1 MKDTQEVFERLVSK
15 SFSKASFDD
24 VKTVTL
30 AVWHENFVPT
40 VEHLSSNAKKA
51 AGYIV
56 DKLMRF
62 SCVSAEL
69 KAVLRELLSKLK
81 SMVVVACCAA
91 KRGTDK
97 LAQQWGLDSDLKLQI
112 RELLEF
118 QTRHYKHNA

>member
-30 AVWHENFVPT
+30 AVWHENFVPA

-51 AGYIV
+51 AGYLV

-81 SMVVVACCAA
+81 STVTVVCSTA

-118 QTRHYKHNA
+118 QTRHYKHYA